1 MQLVPYQMILVNFC
15 DVCFGGEQAR
25 KKKAKGEVRRG
36 GNIKEGKESV

>member
-25 KKKAKGEVRRG
+25 KKEAKGEGRTG
-36 GNIKEGKESV
+36 GILKK